1 MRILQV
7 NHGYPMRYNAG
18 SEVYARNLTL
28 ALAAEGH
35 ELGIFSRFEDLHRPE
50 HELIEERDG
59 QLPHWLVNAAR
70 SQHRFQNDAIDA
82 AFESVLER
90 FAPEVVHFHHLNHLS
105 IGLPAVA
112 KAAGASV
119 VFTVHDFWLC
129 CPRGQRI
136 CWSLDGE
143 PWALCPGQDD
153 AHCAERCYARCHTG
167 LEQLREHDLDYWTSW
182 VAARMEAVEHQ
193 IEHIDRFAC
202 PSQTVATALV
212 ECFPQVRERLILA
225 DYGFPPL
232 TLSEEVPRERFTF
245 GYIGTHTA
253 PKGLDLLIRAFLALE
268 GEPELII
275 WGRPRGQATA
285 ALKVL
290 AAPAGDRIRF
300 EPEYHNG
307 QLGMEVLPCV
317 DTIVVPSIWLE
328 NSPLV
333 IHEAQQAR
341 RCVVTADA
349 GGMRELVSHGLN
361 GLLFRHRDEVD
372 LQHQLQRL
380 ADDPGLA
387 SSLGARGYLGR
398 PDGEVPSIIEDAQRF
413 SLLYHRLRQEVQ
425 A

>member
-28 ALAAEGH
+28 ALATLGH
-35 ELGIFSRFEDLHRPE
+35 ELGIFSRFEDPHRLE
-50 HELIEERDG
+50 HGLIEELDG
-59 QLPHWLVNAAR
+59 SLPHWLVNAAR

-82 AFESVLER
+82 AFERVLEK

-112 KAAGASV
+112 RSAGAVV

-136 CWSLDGE
+136 TWALEGE

-167 LEQLREHDLDYWTSW
+167 LEQLRQRDLDYWTSW
-182 VAARMEAVEHQ
+182 VAARMDAVEHQ
-193 IEHIDRFAC
+193 LEHIDRFVC
-202 PSQTVATALV
+202 PSRTVATALV
-212 ECFPQVRERLILA
+212 ERFPQVRDRLILA
-225 DYGFPPL
+225 DYGFPGLEL
-232 TLSEEVPRERFTF
+232 TDEQPRERFTF

-253 PKGLDLLIRAFLALE
+253 PKGLDLLIRAFLRLA
-268 GEPELII
+268 GESRLII

-285 ALKVL
+285 ALKAL
-290 AAPAGDRIRF
+290 AASAGDRVRF

-307 QLGMEVLPCV
+307 QLGTEVLPRV
-317 DTIVVPSIWLE
+317 DAIVVPSIWFE

-349 GGMRELVSHGLN
+349 GGMRELVTHELN
-361 GLLFRHRDEVD
+361 GLLFRHRDEDD
-372 LQHQLQRL
+372 LKRQLQRL
-380 ADDPGLA
+380 VDEPGLA
-387 SSLGARGYLGR
+387 QSLGARGYLGR
-398 PDGEVPSIIEDAQRF
+398 SDGEVPTIEDDAQRF
-413 SLLYHRLRQEVQ
+413 SLIYHRLRQEVRS
-425 A
+425 